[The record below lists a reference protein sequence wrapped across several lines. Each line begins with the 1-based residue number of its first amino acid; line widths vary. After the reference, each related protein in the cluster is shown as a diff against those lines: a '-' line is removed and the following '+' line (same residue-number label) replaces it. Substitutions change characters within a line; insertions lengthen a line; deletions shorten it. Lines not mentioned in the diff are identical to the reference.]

1 MIAYREKLMGDN
13 KLVLGLS
20 GCLAGQEVRYD
31 GASKRFKLRKKLQE
45 SFEFRPFCPEVA
57 IGLGVPRKTLRLVG
71 EQHDP
76 QVIESDGTLNVTA
89 KLQQYAGRVA
99 RSIEDS
105 VEMCGFIVCKGSP
118 SCGMVGVKRYSEQ
131 GNVLGHDTS
140 GAFTAEL
147 IRRLPHLP
155 VEEDGRLND
164 RGLFENFLTR
174 VFALQ
179 RWRVMES
186 EGFSPSGL
194 LDFHR
199 RHKFLLLAHDQ
210 AAYRNL
216 GPMLANLAAE
226 DINLLARQ
234 YIVEFMSGM
243 RNVPT
248 QGQHCN
254 VLMHLQGYVKND
266 LDPRE
271 REELA
276 ESILA
281 FRNSELPRQAPMTL
295 LKHHLLNHPNEY
307 AQSQYYLEPFPRNIL
322 LERY

>member
-1 MIAYREKLMGDN
+1 MNNG

-45 SFEFRPFCPEVA
+45 SFELRPFCPEVA

-71 EQHDP
+71 EQNAP
-76 QVIESDGTLNVTA
+76 QVIESDGTLNVTS

-99 RSIEDS
+99 RSIEDNS
-105 VEMCGFIVCKGSP
+105 DLCGFIVCKGSP
-118 SCGMVGVKRYSEQ
+118 SCGMEGVKRYSEQ

-140 GAFTAEL
+140 GVFTAEL
-147 IRRLPHLP
+147 IRQLPQLP

-179 RWRVMES
+179 RWRAMES
-186 EGFSPSGL
+186 GGFSASAL

-210 AAYRNL
+210 AAYRSL
-216 GPMLANLAAE
+216 GPTLANLAGT
-226 DINLLARQ
+226 DISVLAQQ
-234 YIVEFMSGM
+234 YIIDFMVGM
-243 RNVPT
+243 RKVPS

-254 VLMHLQGYVKND
+254 VLMHLQGYVKNA
-266 LDPRE
+266 LKPRE

-281 FRNSELPRQAPMTL
+281 YRNSELPRQAPMTL

-307 AQSQYYLEPFPRNIL
+307 AESQYYLDPFPRHL
-322 LERY
+322 LNERY

>member
-1 MIAYREKLMGDN
+1 MSDTKI
-13 KLVLGLS
+13 VLGLS

-45 SFEFRPFCPEVA
+45 SFELRPFCPEVA

-71 EQHDP
+71 EQNAP
-76 QVIESDGTLNVTA
+76 QVIESDGTLNVTS

-99 RSIEDS
+99 KSIES
-105 VEMCGFIVCKGSP
+105 SSELCGFIVCKGSP
-118 SCGMVGVKRYSEQ
+118 SCGMEGVKRYNEQ

-140 GAFTAEL
+140 GVFTAEL

-179 RWRVMES
+179 RWRALES
-186 EGFSPSGL
+186 QGLSASGL

-199 RHKFLLLAHDQ
+199 RHKFLLLAHSQ
-210 AAYRNL
+210 SAYRSL
-216 GPMLANLAAE
+216 GPMLANLASRE
-226 DINLLARQ
+226 LTELAQ
-234 YIVEFMSGM
+234 NYIIEFMAGM
-243 RNVPT
+243 ARVPT
-248 QGQHCN
+248 QGQHSN
-254 VLMHLQGYVKND
+254 VLMHLQGYVKNS
-266 LDPRE
+266 LKPRE

-281 FRNSELPRQAPMTL
+281 YRNCELPRQAPMTL
-295 LKHHLLNHPNEY
+295 LKHHLLNFPNEY
-307 AQSQYYLEPFPRNIL
+307 AQSQYYLEPFPRHML
-322 LERY
+322 VERY

>member
-1 MIAYREKLMGDN
+1 MSDS

-31 GASKRFKLRKKLQE
+31 GASKRFKLREKLQE
-45 SFEFRPFCPEVA
+45 TFEFRPFCPEVA

-71 EQHDP
+71 EQHNP

-89 KLQQYAGRVA
+89 KLQQYAVRVA

-105 VEMCGFIVCKGSP
+105 SPMCGFIVCKGSP
-118 SCGMVGVKRYSEQ
+118 SCGMEGVKRYSEE

-147 IRRLPHLP
+147 VRRLPYLP

-179 RWRVMES
+179 RWRAMES
-186 EGFSPSGL
+186 QGFTASGL

-210 AAYRNL
+210 NAYRSL
-216 GPMLANLAAE
+216 GPKLANLATADISALAE
-226 DINLLARQ
+226 E
-234 YIVEFMSGM
+234 YIVEFMAGM

-254 VLMHLQGYVKND
+254 TLMHLQGYVKNA
-266 LDPRE
+266 LKPRE

-276 ESILA
+276 DAISA
-281 FRNSELPRQAPMTL
+281 YGNSELPRHAPMTL

-307 AQSQYYLEPFPRNIL
+307 AESQYYLDPFPRNIL
-322 LERY
+322 VERY

>member
-1 MIAYREKLMGDN
+1 MSAHMP
-13 KLVLGLS
+13 VLGLS

-71 EQHDP
+71 EQLDP
-76 QVIESDGTLNVTA
+76 QVIESDGVLNVTS
-89 KLQQYAGRVA
+89 KLQEYAGRVA
-99 RSIEDS
+99 RSIES
-105 VEMCGFIVCKGSP
+105 SSEMCGFIVCKGSP
-118 SCGMVGVKRYSEQ
+118 SCGMEGVKRYNEQ
-131 GNVLGHDTS
+131 GNVIGHDAS

-147 IRRLPHLP
+147 RRCLPHLP

-164 RGLFENFLTR
+164 RGLFESFLTR

-179 RWRVMES
+179 RWRIMERQ
-186 EGFSPSGL
+186 GFSAAGL

-210 AAYRNL
+210 TAYRNL
-216 GPMLANLAAE
+216 GPMLANLAAN
-226 DINLLARQ
+226 DISLLARQ
-234 YIVEFMSGM
+234 YIVEFMAGM
-243 RNVPT
+243 RKVPT

-254 VLMHLQGYVKND
+254 VLMHLQGYVKNE
-266 LDPRE
+266 LKSRE

-281 FRNSELPRQAPMTL
+281 FRNGELPRQAPMTL

-307 AQSQYYLEPFPRNIL
+307 AQSQYYLEPFPRDIL
-322 LERY
+322 VERY